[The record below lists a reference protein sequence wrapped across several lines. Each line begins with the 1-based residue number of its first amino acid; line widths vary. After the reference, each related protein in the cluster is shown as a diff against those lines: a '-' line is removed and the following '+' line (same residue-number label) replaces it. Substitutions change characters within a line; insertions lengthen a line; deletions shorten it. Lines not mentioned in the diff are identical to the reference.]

1 MRVFV
6 SGIYRDSPEQN
17 FQLKDGDLYVQF
29 LWVPVG
35 LSCEVGVIDYV
46 GQQAVDGDLR
56 MQHYVEQTAH
66 RALLQ
71 MLIGDFKRVFGLG
84 WAKALKR
91 LVEREEAK
99 EAEYDVHE
107 TFEAGNPTKEG
118 K

>member
-29 LWVPVG
+29 LWAPVG
-35 LSCEVGVIDYV
+35 LSCEVGVVDDV
-46 GQQAVDGDLR
+46 GQRAVNGDLR
-56 MQHYVEQTAH
+56 MQHYIEQTAH

-71 MLIGDFKRVFGLG
+71 MLIADFKKVFGPG
-84 WAKALKR
+84 WAKALKG

-99 EAEYDVHE
+99 EKHN
-107 TFEAGNPTKEG
+107 G
-118 K
+118 